1 MKYLYILIIIFF
13 YPLSIFSQ
21 ITKFTVSG
29 TLKDVKQAKFA
40 YLSTLSQRIPISS
53 PKVFIV
59 APVINGK
66 FEFVGTFDLEGKEY
80 QHACVFV
87 SDRGNIS
94 REELESKFR
103 QLIWL
108 VGRENNL
115 RGIIL
120 EDVQLE
126 ADSPDKMSN
135 AVVVG
140 GGILTQQ
147 LDESNE
153 AFKIKNRKMLEFVK
167 KYPDSPVSFDAVSS
181 ISEPSPK
188 YKRERLNGIW
198 GSPTELYNL
207 LSERLRNSKKGQ
219 ELKRMILQGDL

>member
-1 MKYLYILIIIFF
+1 MKYLYVLIIIFC
-13 YPLSIFSQ
+13 YPLSMFSQ
-21 ITKFTVSG
+21 LTTFTVSG

-53 PKVFIV
+53 PEIFIKSQ
-59 APVINGK
+59 ILNGK
-66 FEFVGTFDLEGKEY
+66 FLFNGTFDLKGKDY

-87 SDRGNIS
+87 SERGNIS
-94 REELESKFR
+94 KDELESKFR

-108 VGRENNL
+108 VGRENDF

-120 EDVQLE
+120 EDVQLDS
-126 ADSPDKMSN
+126 DSPDNLDS
-135 AVVVG
+135 AIVVG
-140 GGILTQQ
+140 GGFLTRQ
-147 LDESNE
+147 LDECSE
-153 AFKIKNRKMLEFVK
+153 AFKLKNRKMLEFVK
-167 KYPDSPVSFDAVSS
+167 KYPDSPISFDAVIS
-181 ISEPSPK
+181 ITEPLPK
-188 YKRERLNGIW
+188 IKRDRLNGVW

>member
-1 MKYLYILIIIFF
+1 MMKKLFLLVLLLQPFLMYGQLI
-13 YPLSIFSQ
+13 
-21 ITKFTVSG
+21 KFKVSG
-29 TLKDVKQAKFA
+29 TVKDVKQAKFA

-53 PKVFIV
+53 SKVFIV
-59 APVINGK
+59 TPVLDGK

-80 QHACVFV
+80 QHGCVFV
-87 SDRGNIS
+87 DERGNIS
-94 REELESKFR
+94 MEELESKFR
-103 QLIWL
+103 QLVWL

-126 ADSPDKMSN
+126 ADSPDKMNTS
-135 AVVVG
+135 VVVG

-147 LDESNE
+147 MDESNE

-181 ISEPSPK
+181 ISEPLPK
-188 YKRERLNGIW
+188 LKRDRLNGIW
-198 GSPTELYNL
+198 GSPKELYYL

-219 ELKRMILQGDL
+219 ELKHMILQGDL